1 MKTFL
6 ATASLFALLA
16 AAPAQAQTTPT
27 QPTETKPGVT
37 QTTPP
42 ARRHRGRQPR
52 RARRHPAPTTDA
64 AKKMD
69 MPKSAAA
76 GDWRAS
82 KLIGQT
88 IRNAANETIGDINDL
103 IVDGSGKISS
113 VIVGVG
119 GFLNIAEKNVSMAF
133 DKLSFSRDANNAV
146 VVTASATKEATA
158 FGARVPVPRRA
169 RGALDDR
176 HGRLTHRAGAPRAD
190 LAHAS
195 VMSGPG
201 PRLPGR
207 FTCRSPLHA

>member
-42 ARRHRGRQPR
+42 ADATRP
-52 RARRHPAPTTDA
+52 ATPPSATAPAPTTDA

-119 GFLNIAEKNVSMAF
+119 GFLGIGEKNVSMAF

-146 VVTASATKEATA
+146 VVTASATKESLQSAPEYQFPDERAARSTTGTGGTA
-158 FGARVPVPRRA
+158 AHPPRPRR
-169 RGALDDR
+169 
-176 HGRLTHRAGAPRAD
+176 APRAD

-195 VMSGPG
+195 
-201 PRLPGR
+201 
-207 FTCRSPLHA
+207 

>member
-16 AAPAQAQTTPT
+16 AAPVQAQTTPT

-42 ARRHRGRQPR
+42 ADRPEAGNPAQRDGSPRQPPMRQR
-52 RARRHPAPTTDA
+52 RWICLSPP
-64 AKKMD
+64 
-69 MPKSAAA
+69 P

-88 IRNAANETIGDINDL
+88 IPQRRQRNDRRYQRPDRRRQRQDL
-103 IVDGSGKISS
+103 V

-119 GFLNIAEKNVSMAF
+119 GFLGIGEKNVSMAF

-146 VVTASATKEATA
+146 VVTASATKESLRRRPSTSSPTSA
-158 FGARVPVPRRA
+158 RRA
-169 RGALDDR
+169 RRPPR
-176 HGRLTHRAGAPRAD
+176 HGQLTHRARAEH
-190 LAHAS
+190 LALIS
-195 VMSGPG
+195 
-201 PRLPGR
+201 RTLQ
-207 FTCRSPLHA
+207 